1 MIFYIPA
8 LIFLIYNLYKKHTK
22 ASVLLIVLCLISGA
36 AYMGAGDLFIE
47 PIRLLFPAVAI
58 IASLY
63 LIYLSR
69 QEYKEA
75 RSDYLKERRMAR
87 EAADHRENSGDE
99 HERILITNSKT
110 DEEKVIYLKREDK
123 NVPRG
128 TIQDD
133 TKKDEEKN

>member
-8 LIFLIYNLYKKHTK
+8 LVFLLYNLYKKRTK
-22 ASVLLIVLCLISGA
+22 IAVALVILCLISGV
-36 AYMGAGDLFIE
+36 AYMGAENLFIE

-69 QEYKEA
+69 REYTEA

-87 EAADHRENSGDE
+87 EAAVQQPDKVDE
-99 HERILITNSKT
+99 HERIVITNSKS
-110 DEEKVIYLKREDK
+110 DEEKVIYLKRDDK
-123 NVPRG
+123 SVSRG
-128 TIQDD
+128 TNEK
-133 TKKDEEKN
+133 TEKDVEGKN

>member
-8 LIFLIYNLYKKHTK
+8 LLFLIYNLYKKRTK
-22 ASVLLIVLCLISGA
+22 ASVLLIILCLVSGA

-47 PIRLLFPAVAI
+47 PIHLVFPAVAI
-58 IASLY
+58 IASLC

-69 QEYKEA
+69 REYTEA

-87 EAADHRENSGDE
+87 EAADHRENNDE

-123 NVPRG
+123 NVPHG
-128 TIQDD
+128 TIEDE
-133 TKKDEEKN
+133 TKKDEEEKN

>member
-8 LIFLIYNLYKKHTK
+8 LLFLIYNLYKKHTK

-75 RSDYLKERRMAR
+75 RSDYLKERRKAR

>member
-8 LIFLIYNLYKKHTK
+8 LVFLLYNLYKKRTK
-22 ASVLLIVLCLISGA
+22 IAVALVILCLISGV
-36 AYMGAGDLFIE
+36 AYMGAENLFIE

-69 QEYKEA
+69 REYTEA

-87 EAADHRENSGDE
+87 EAAVQQPDKVDE
-99 HERILITNSKT
+99 HERIVITNSKS
-110 DEEKVIYLKREDK
+110 DEEKVIYLKRDDK
-123 NVPRG
+123 SVPRG
-128 TIQDD
+128 TNEEIE
-133 TKKDEEKN
+133 KDVEGKN

>member
-8 LIFLIYNLYKKHTK
+8 LVFLLYNLYKKRTK
-22 ASVLLIVLCLISGA
+22 IAVALVILCLISGV
-36 AYMGAGDLFIE
+36 AYMGAENLFIE

-69 QEYKEA
+69 REYTEA

-87 EAADHRENSGDE
+87 EAAVQQPDKVDE
-99 HERILITNSKT
+99 HERIVITNSKS
-110 DEEKVIYLKREDK
+110 DEEKVIYLKRDDK
-123 NVPRG
+123 SVPRG
-128 TIQDD
+128 TNEKIE
-133 TKKDEEKN
+133 KDVEGKN